1 VNIKRKKLFN
11 LVFLFIFLIITLF
24 INFIHSE
31 KTLTS
36 SDNCVACNFLNSTFM
51 TSQINFFILP
61 KPAALGILEALYSF
75 NYAYIETIQY
85 SARSPPQ
92 A

>member
-1 VNIKRKKLFN
+1 MKRKKLFN
-11 LVFLFIFLIITLF
+11 LVFLFVFLIITLF
-24 INFIHSE
+24 INFFHSE

-61 KPAALGILEALYSF
+61 KPSALGILEAFYSF
-75 NYAYIETIQY
+75 NYAYIETIQS